1 MFRTAASVDKVLRQG
16 IRFRQRRD
24 PFSVGWAE
32 REEELMQLT
41 LANHPITD
49 LQFGSPTRLEGTVLI
64 ADPAELRRLVLTDG
78 SIIGV
83 DFDIVRPGEPCRA
96 GPVFDIIEPRAKE
109 PGAGT
114 DFPGILGAPFTAGLG
129 TTHVLRGA
137 AVSVLAEIS
146 PDLTRSAT
154 GRVLE
159 MSGAPIEASDYAAL
173 RHLIVIPH
181 TKAGLARQAI
191 EKVYR
196 VAGLRVA
203 VALAQSALNHLAAE
217 QNTFQS
223 VGPGESSHEGLPRV
237 AYIGQIFSR
246 QRKPAVDE
254 PILYGANTDGML
266 PIMLH
271 PDEWLDGAVVPSL
284 HSWFGGTETY
294 FYQNHPIILDL
305 YRRHH
310 AREINF
316 VGTIATIAGSDN
328 FDRDRHCRA
337 AANLVKWNLQADGA
351 VLSKYGGGLPHADL
365 AETARLL
372 ENMGIRTAV
381 MVSDVSRDRRVE
393 SALLF
398 NVPEVDA
405 IVYNGGN
412 GTKWQVP
419 RLDRIIAATPE
430 FTELLAGPM
439 TIDAANIVGVTNQQ
453 GASRMRAIV
462 Y

>member
-1 MFRTAASVDKVLRQG
+1 
-16 IRFRQRRD
+16 
-24 PFSVGWAE
+24 
-32 REEELMQLT
+32 MQLT
-41 LANHPITD
+41 LAHHPITD
-49 LQFGSPTRLEGTVLI
+49 LHFDAPARLEGTVLFVDV
-64 ADPAELRRLVLTDG
+64 AQLRGLVLKDD
-78 SIIGV
+78 SIVSV
-83 DFDIVRPGEPCRA
+83 DFDIVRPGEACRA
-96 GPVFDIIEPRAKE
+96 GPIFDVIEPRAKA
-109 PGAGT
+109 PGSGA
-114 DFPGILGAPFTAGLG
+114 DFPGIVGAPTTAGMG
-129 TTHVLRGA
+129 MTHVLAGA

-159 MSGAPIEASDYAAL
+159 MSGAPAEASDYAAL
-173 RHLIVIPH
+173 AHLLVIPH
-181 TKAGLARQAI
+181 TKPGMPRQAI
-191 EKVYR
+191 EKAYR
-196 VAGLRVA
+196 IAGIRVA
-203 VALAQSALNHLAAE
+203 VALARTALDHVPADR
-217 QNTFQS
+217 QTFEP
-223 VGPGESSHEGLPRV
+223 VGPGENGRDGLPRV
-237 AYIGQIFSR
+237 AYVGQIFSR

-266 PIMLH
+266 PVMLH
-271 PDEWLDGAVVPSL
+271 PDEWLDGAIVPSL

-316 VGTIATIAGSDN
+316 VGTVATIAGSDN
-328 FDRDRHCRA
+328 FDRERHCRA

-372 ENMGIRTAV
+372 ESMGIRTAV

-398 NVPEVDA
+398 NVPQVDA

-412 GTKWQVP
+412 GTQWQVP
-419 RLDRIIAATPE
+419 RVDRVIAATQE

-453 GASRMRAIV
+453 GASRMRALV

>member
-1 MFRTAASVDKVLRQG
+1 
-16 IRFRQRRD
+16 
-24 PFSVGWAE
+24 
-32 REEELMQLT
+32 MQLA

-49 LQFGSPTRLEGTVLI
+49 LQFGAPARLDGTVLVVDADSLTKVVLQDTAFVGVHFEI
-64 ADPAELRRLVLTDG
+64 AH
-78 SIIGV
+78 
-83 DFDIVRPGEPCRA
+83 PGEPCRA
-96 GPVFDIIEPRAKE
+96 GPIFDVIEPRAKA
-109 PGAGT
+109 PGGGA
-114 DFPGILGAPFTAGLG
+114 DFPGILGPPTTAGVG
-129 TTHVLRGA
+129 TTDVLKGA

-159 MSGAPIEASDYAAL
+159 MSGAPANASDYANL
-173 RHLIVIPH
+173 HHLLVIPQ
-181 TKAGLARQAI
+181 TKPELSRQVV
-191 EKVYR
+191 EKAYR
-196 VAGLRVA
+196 LAGLRVA
-203 VALAQSALNHLAAE
+203 VALARLAATE
-217 QNTFQS
+217 APESVTRFEP
-223 VGPGESSHEGLPRV
+223 VGPAETGREGLPRV
-237 AYIGQIFSR
+237 AYVGQIFSR
-246 QRKPAVDE
+246 QRKPEVDE

-266 PIMLH
+266 PVVLH

-316 VGTIATIAGSDN
+316 VGTIATIAGADN
-328 FDRDRHCRA
+328 FDRERHCQA
-337 AANLVKWNLQADGA
+337 AARLVQWNLRAEGA

-372 ENMGIRTAV
+372 ENMEIRTAV

-412 GTKWQVP
+412 GMRWELP
-419 RLDRIIAATPE
+419 RLDR
-430 FTELLAGPM
+430 
-439 TIDAANIVGVTNQQ
+439 
-453 GASRMRAIV
+453 
-462 Y
+462 

>member
-1 MFRTAASVDKVLRQG
+1 
-16 IRFRQRRD
+16 
-24 PFSVGWAE
+24 
-32 REEELMQLT
+32 MQLT
-41 LANHPITD
+41 LAHHPITD
-49 LQFGSPTRLEGTVLI
+49 LHFDAPARLEGTVLFVDV
-64 ADPAELRRLVLTDG
+64 AQLRGLVLKDD
-78 SIIGV
+78 SIVSV
-83 DFDIVRPGEPCRA
+83 DFDIVRPGERCRA
-96 GPVFDIIEPRAKE
+96 GPIFDVIEPRAKA
-109 PGAGT
+109 PGCSA
-114 DFPGILGAPFTAGLG
+114 DFPGILGAPTPAGMG
-129 TTHVLRGA
+129 TTHVLAGA

-159 MSGAPIEASDYAAL
+159 MSGAPAQASDYAAL
-173 RHLIVIPH
+173 AHLLVIPH
-181 TKAGLARQAI
+181 TKPGMPRQAI
-191 EKVYR
+191 EKAYR
-196 VAGLRVA
+196 IAGIRVA
-203 VALAQSALNHLAAE
+203 VALARTALDHVPADR
-217 QNTFQS
+217 QTFEP
-223 VGPGESSHEGLPRV
+223 VGPGENGRDGLPRV
-237 AYIGQIFSR
+237 AYVGQIFSR

-266 PIMLH
+266 PVMLH
-271 PDEWLDGAVVPSL
+271 PDEWLDGAIVPSL

-305 YRRHH
+305 YQRHH

-328 FDRDRHCRA
+328 FDRERHCCA

-372 ENMGIRTAV
+372 EGMGIKTAV

-412 GTKWQVP
+412 GTRWEVP
-419 RLDRIIAATPE
+419 RVDRVIAATPE
-430 FTELLAGPM
+430 FMEMLAGPM
-439 TIDAANIVGVTNQQ
+439 TIDATNIVGVTNQQ
-453 GASRMRAIV
+453 GASRMRALV